1 MNLNENIKR
10 IKQVMRLNEQ
20 TSEIKAKASID
31 GSINFFDLSN
41 ERVYRYKLNAK
52 VTDNY
57 SIDIKLKSLDDATGD
72 LVYINPQS
80 DEEETYT
87 LPVEQLNK
95 IKEYAPKKQT
105 IDNIFSFKKLGK
117 TIQIDLIFVEEKVIK
132 IVH

>member
-10 IKQVMRLNEQ
+10 IKQVMGLNEQ

-31 GSINFFDLSN
+31 GSINFFDLSK

-52 VTDNY
+52 VTDKM
-57 SIDIKLKSLDDATGD
+57 STDIKLKSLDDETGD

-87 LPVEQLNK
+87 IPVEQLNK
-95 IKEYAPKKQT
+95 IKEDVPKKQT

>member
-10 IKQVMRLNEQ
+10 IKQVMGLNEQ

-31 GSINFFDLSN
+31 GSINFFDLSK

-52 VTDNY
+52 VTDKM
-57 SIDIKLKSLDDATGD
+57 STDIKLKSLDDETGD

-87 LPVEQLNK
+87 IPVEQLNK
-95 IKEYAPKKQT
+95 IKEDAPKKQT